1 MDHKFSIHS
10 AFYPQLMMFLF
21 KNAVPRQDLEELSKA
36 SRDLKG
42 LPNQLDKFSKML
54 NTVISRVD
62 VIEKRLK

>member
-1 MDHKFSIHS
+1 
-10 AFYPQLMMFLF
+10 MMFLF